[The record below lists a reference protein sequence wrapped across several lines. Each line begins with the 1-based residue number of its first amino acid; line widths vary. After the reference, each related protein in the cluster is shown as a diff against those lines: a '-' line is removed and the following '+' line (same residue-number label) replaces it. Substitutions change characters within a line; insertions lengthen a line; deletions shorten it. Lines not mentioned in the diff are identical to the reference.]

1 MRVKAPD
8 SGRTKGTP
16 NKRTQALEDEI
27 RNSGFE
33 PITAMCRIGKKAE
46 SRGDLGLA
54 IQCAKELANYLHPKK
69 RTVLV
74 ADHNDDPISFNIR
87 TSIPLPDSLRILEDC
102 VDGAGSPQKAAKQD
116 VTQ

>member
-46 SRGDLGLA
+46 SVGDLGLA
-54 IQCAKELANYLHPKK
+54 VQCANRAGQLSPSQN
-69 RTVLV
+69 
-74 ADHNDDPISFNIR
+74 ADSSCR
-87 TSIPLPDSLRILEDC
+87 
-102 VDGAGSPQKAAKQD
+102 
-116 VTQ
+116 